1 MKRSPTISRMAARAG
16 DERGSALVVALLSL
30 LLLTALGL
38 ALMMTTTTET
48 VIANNQRLGQEA
60 ANAADAAIERA
71 MQDLLAIPDW
81 NRALSGADQSSFTDG
96 TPGPRTLPDGTTI
109 DLTEIASMATCG
121 HIAACSSGETA
132 TNTSERVWGAN
143 NPVWQVYASGPVST
157 LLPSGTVSSPIYVV
171 VLVADDP
178 SETDGNPLVDGNSG
192 ANPGTGVL
200 SLRAEAFGPNG
211 THRVIETTVARTD
224 SSQLERGY
232 TGQRGQDEQNRRA
245 RKSAV
250 QTPGKALTST
260 QLTLSTGAL
269 H

>member
-1 MKRSPTISRMAARAG
+1 MARRARN
-16 DERGSALVVALLSL
+16 EQGSALVVALLSL

-38 ALMMTTTTET
+38 ALVLTTTTET

-60 ANAADAAIERA
+60 ANAADAALERA

-81 NRALSGADQSSFTDG
+81 NRALGGTDQSSFTDG
-96 TPGPRTLPDGTTI
+96 SPGPRTLPDGTTI
-109 DLTEIASMATCG
+109 DLTEIANMASCG
-121 HIAACSSGETA
+121 HIAACSSGEIA
-132 TNTSERVWGAN
+132 TNTSNRVWGAN

-157 LLPSGTVSSPIYVV
+157 LLPAGTVSSPIYVV

-178 SETDGNPLVDGNSG
+178 SETDGNPLADGTSG
-192 ANPGTGVL
+192 ANPGTGVI
-200 SLRAEAFGPNG
+200 SLRAEAYGPNG
-211 THRVIETTVARTD
+211 THRVIEATVARTD

-250 QTPGKALTST
+250 QTPGKALTAS